1 MIQINKDLWVNIMNV
16 VWVQDVYDTENEY
29 LHTKIVTIG
38 GDLIVTDLC
47 AEEISQLLK
56 LD

>member
-1 MIQINKDLWVNIMNV
+1 MIQITKDIWVNIMNV
-16 VWVQDVYDTENEY
+16 IWVQDVYDLTNKY

-38 GDLIVTDLC
+38 GDLIVADLC
-47 AEEISQLLK
+47 AEQVSKLLK

>member
-1 MIQINKDLWVNIMNV
+1 MIQINKDIWVNIMNV
-16 VWVQDVYDTENEY
+16 IWVQDVYDSNNKY

-38 GDLIVTDLC
+38 GELIVTDLC
-47 AEEISQLLK
+47 AEQVSKLLK